1 MSPDARKITGFLLLA
16 FLAVPTGLCSLVFT
30 PMATDTFLA
39 RDAMARDFGMLAL
52 IGSIIG
58 WAICGL
64 SIWGAIR
71 LARPKTPHAPPRD
84 PTP

>member
-1 MSPDARKITGFLLLA
+1 M
-16 FLAVPTGLCSLVFT
+16 VFA
-30 PMATDTFLA
+30 PMAFDSFLA
-39 RDAMARDFGMLAL
+39 RDAMTRDFGMMAL

-71 LARPKTPHAPPRD
+71 LARPKAPHTPPRD
-84 PTP
+84 PAP